1 MLLRFYNIVLLVLFL
16 TPNGFSQVDT
26 TTYPK
31 VSLYNNDTVI
41 MFSIEQGKKLSIINE
56 NLKLHIAEK
65 SILNNQLFEKDNIIR
80 FQADKL
86 SNFDTIISNYD
97 TIIIESKNILKL
109 CEEEKVI
116 LHLEVKQYRRQKF
129 FAILIGGFTTSL
141 MTYLLITK

>member
-1 MLLRFYNIVLLVLFL
+1 VLFL